1 MNMYRD
7 YYNYQNNN
15 YNLPSYN
22 QDKNYVKLYEP
33 YQGLIRGNMFPDL
46 YNTYK
51 VSAPIEI
58 LPENEQARLLT
69 SIDSL
74 EFALIDLSL
83 YLDIY
88 PDNEYMFMID
98 SENQKFITTVTF
110 NRHLKK
116 CCEALNI
123 FYRSSHKIR
132 FTNASLLNDKG
143 VSVPDV
149 QKLMGHASEKT
160 THGYLKSIKSQRET
174 HEKVVSIFAS

>member
-1 MNMYRD
+1 MNNYRD
-7 YYNYQNNN
+7 YYNYANNN
-15 YNLPSYN
+15 YNLPLYN
-22 QDKNYVKLYEP
+22 QDKSYHKLYEP

-88 PDNEYMFMID
+88 PDNEYMLKQFNMVRTNMN
-98 SENQKFITTVTF
+98 ELVYEYQKKYGPLCL
-110 NRHLKK
+110 NND
-116 CCEALNI
+116 ALNK
-123 FYRSSHKIR
+123 YPYSW
-132 FTNASLLNDKG
+132 
-143 VSVPDV
+143 
-149 QKLMGHASEKT
+149 
-160 THGYLKSIKSQRET
+160 IKSPWPWEGDNNV
-174 HEKVVSIFAS
+174 EI

>member
-1 MNMYRD
+1 MNNYRD
-7 YYNYQNNN
+7 YYNYANNN
-15 YNLPSYN
+15 YNLPLYN
-22 QDKNYVKLYEP
+22 QDKSYHKLYEP

-88 PDNEYMFMID
+88 PDNEYMLKQFNIIRTNMN
-98 SENQKFITTVTF
+98 ELVYEYQKKYGPLCL
-110 NRHLKK
+110 NND
-116 CCEALNI
+116 ALNK
-123 FYRSSHKIR
+123 YPY
-132 FTNASLLNDKG
+132 AW
-143 VSVPDV
+143 
-149 QKLMGHASEKT
+149 
-160 THGYLKSIKSQRET
+160 IKSPWPWEGDNNV
-174 HEKVVSIFAS
+174 EI

>member
-1 MNMYRD
+1 MNNYRD
-7 YYNYQNNN
+7 YYNYANNN
-15 YNLPSYN
+15 YNLPLYN
-22 QDKNYVKLYEP
+22 QDKSYHKLYEP

-88 PDNEYMFMID
+88 PDNEYMLKQFNIVRTNMN
-98 SENQKFITTVTF
+98 ELVYEYQKKYGPLCL
-110 NRHLKK
+110 NND
-116 CCEALNI
+116 ALNK
-123 FYRSSHKIR
+123 YPY
-132 FTNASLLNDKG
+132 AW
-143 VSVPDV
+143 
-149 QKLMGHASEKT
+149 
-160 THGYLKSIKSQRET
+160 IKSPWPWEGDNNV
-174 HEKVVSIFAS
+174 EI

>member
-1 MNMYRD
+1 MNNYRD
-7 YYNYQNNN
+7 YYNYANNN
-15 YNLPSYN
+15 YNLPLYN
-22 QDKNYVKLYEP
+22 QDKSYHKLYEP

-88 PDNEYMFMID
+88 PDNEYMLKQFNMVRTNMN
-98 SENQKFITTVTF
+98 ELVYEYQKKYGPLCL
-110 NRHLKK
+110 NND
-116 CCEALNI
+116 ALNK
-123 FYRSSHKIR
+123 YPY
-132 FTNASLLNDKG
+132 AW
-143 VSVPDV
+143 
-149 QKLMGHASEKT
+149 
-160 THGYLKSIKSQRET
+160 IKSPWPWEGDNNV
-174 HEKVVSIFAS
+174 EI